1 MRAASGRR
9 HASFPDQKFDI
20 QELFADGQNI
30 VMTWLWSG
38 THTGDLPGF
47 PATDRLISMSG
58 ATVYTFDNN
67 ERLTGHWQITDR
79 LGVFQQLHRSR

>member
-1 MRAASGRR
+1 M
-9 HASFPDQKFDI
+9 